1 MTRLFRAYPKKTYKK
16 KQSVKRSTY
25 KKRGRH
31 PKKTSSRGKKVKT
44 RKTRKTNRRRV
55 KRGGS
60 ATPSASPTS
69 LPVSDF

>member
-31 PKKTSSRGKKVKT
+31 PKKTSSRGKKVKKT
-44 RKTRKTNRRRV
+44 RKTRRRRV